1 MEETITSTLLT
12 EFREFR
18 DENRQYWAENE
29 KRWEQNERRWEEN
42 EKRWKENDKRWQ
54 QNDKRLEKMESRI
67 NNLEEVRVQD
77 RRDILEVLDAM
88 QKSISKRFDEMQ
100 EYMDFHFERLYTV
113 QMANNIEHMKFKKDI
128 KEINKRVNFQ
138 NARISNLEKWKDELE
153 NGEMYTV

>member
-54 QNDKRLEKMESRI
+54 QNDKRLEMESRI